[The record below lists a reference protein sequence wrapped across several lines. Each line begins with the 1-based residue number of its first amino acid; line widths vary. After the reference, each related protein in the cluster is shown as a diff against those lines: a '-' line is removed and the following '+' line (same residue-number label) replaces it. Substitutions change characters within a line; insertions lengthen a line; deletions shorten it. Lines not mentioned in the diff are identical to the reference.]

1 MEAVKAKLDINDPA
15 KAEQKQGK
23 VIELFDKNDT
33 PYKKGSHLICVSP

>member
-1 MEAVKAKLDINDPA
+1 MEAVKAKLNSNDSP

-33 PYKKGSHLICVSP
+33 KTTHPIKKVYT